1 MGVPMPQDEHTGL
14 RDGILRECGL
24 HPPVVALASP
34 DAATRLLAC
43 ARVASLDDRE
53 VYFGPPA
60 AGWAAW
66 AMTPPVKGER
76 ERVALSPR
84 NETAACALVLELLTE
99 AGEAAAA
106 VLPVARALCDTA
118 LAPPSGDDAGAAGAA
133 PPDDAGVGDAMIAWT
148 RAGGPAASTSGA
160 GAETSETSVRVSIVP
175 ARFPSTGR
183 GAAAAADLPAGS
195 DAVRVPSQM
204 LWTVHHAFAEPARAA
219 RRTARSPR
227 SARTPSPRCGWCT
240 SAKCWARRRRG
251 RRCSPPSPPGAAL
264 TPASWPPRPPP
275 RCWGARPCAR
285 TRWRR
290 ALRSRGRYAALFPA
304 LAEHYPDAFP
314 AAAYT
319 FDAFRG
325 AAEAWNAYGMTVL
338 RDSSADGGETK
349 ELLGVTNA
357 NEVNE
362 VPFVNVPKDA
372 PVTCLPTV
380 ALLCN
385 HSVWPHAVRYS
396 RLRGGEL
403 HVPVARSARR
413 EEEVFVSYGAKSNAE
428 LLLFY
433 GFCVENNPYDDVP
446 LSLELPQGE
455 VAEVTRARS
464 ACLQRWRL
472 QLSPHAARAR
482 QRRRAGAHGALRVLT
497 ADAGRAGDVRA
508 GPENSARELGGRA
521 RGGRRALRRARRAR
535 RAARRGGRR
544 ARVRGG
550 RRRRARAGPAAAR
563 EAAKYRAGVR
573 RTLEAAAGEARAWR
587 AAVGGAGP
595 VTREED
601 AGLAGTSRR
610 RGDARGDALFWKK
623 SLSEEKRFLA
633 KSSSR
638 VCALLR
644 NSVTG
649 SSMYV
654 FNHFSQT
661 IRSVR

>member
-1 MGVPMPQDEHTGL
+1 
-14 RDGILRECGL
+14 
-24 HPPVVALASP
+24 
-34 DAATRLLAC
+34 
-43 ARVASLDDRE
+43 
-53 VYFGPPA
+53 
-60 AGWAAW
+60 
-66 AMTPPVKGER
+66 
-76 ERVALSPR
+76 
-84 NETAACALVLELLTE
+84 
-99 AGEAAAA
+99 
-106 VLPVARALCDTA
+106 
-118 LAPPSGDDAGAAGAA
+118 
-133 PPDDAGVGDAMIAWT
+133 MIAWT

-204 LWTVHHAFAEPARAA
+204 LWTVHHAFAEPGARGEAYRTFAA
-219 RRTARSPR
+219 LGEDTVAALWLVYEREVVGAASP
-227 SARTPSPRCGWCT
+227 
-240 SAKCWARRRRG
+240 WAPLLAALPPRRG
-251 RRCSPPSPPGAAL
+251 ADARVVAPEATAAL
-264 TPASWPPRPPP
+264 LGGTPVCADAMETRSTL
-275 RCWGARPCAR
+275 ARQ
-285 TRWRR
+285 
-290 ALRSRGRYAALFPA
+290 YAALFPA

-472 QLSPHAARAR
+472 QLSPHAARA
-482 QRRRAGAHGALRVLT
+482 AKGVAPGLMGALRVLT
-497 ADAGRAGDVRA
+497 ADAAALATCAQDPRIVPVSSEGEPAAAAALCGALAALVEQLDAGDAALASAEGARPPRRARGPGGGAGGGEVPRGRAAD
-508 GPENSARELGGRA
+508 A
-521 RGGRRALRRARRAR
+521 RGGRGEA
-535 RAARRGGRR
+535 RAARRGG
-544 ARVRGG
+544 G
-550 RRRRARAGPAAAR
+550 R
-563 EAAKYRAGVR
+563 
-573 RTLEAAAGEARAWR
+573 
-587 AAVGGAGP
+587 AGP

-601 AGLAGTSRR
+601 AGLVPGLGR
-610 RGDARGDALFWKK
+610 D
-623 SLSEEKRFLA
+623 
-633 KSSSR
+633 
-638 VCALLR
+638 
-644 NSVTG
+644 
-649 SSMYV
+649 
-654 FNHFSQT
+654 
-661 IRSVR
+661 

>member
-1 MGVPMPQDEHTGL
+1 MET
-14 RDGILRECGL
+14 RST
-24 HPPVVALASP
+24 LA
-34 DAATRLLAC
+34 R
-43 ARVASLDDRE
+43 
-53 VYFGPPA
+53 
-60 AGWAAW
+60 
-66 AMTPPVKGER
+66 
-76 ERVALSPR
+76 
-84 NETAACALVLELLTE
+84 
-99 AGEAAAA
+99 
-106 VLPVARALCDTA
+106 
-118 LAPPSGDDAGAAGAA
+118 
-133 PPDDAGVGDAMIAWT
+133 
-148 RAGGPAASTSGA
+148 
-160 GAETSETSVRVSIVP
+160 
-175 ARFPSTGR
+175 
-183 GAAAAADLPAGS
+183 
-195 DAVRVPSQM
+195 Q
-204 LWTVHHAFAEPARAA
+204 
-219 RRTARSPR
+219 
-227 SARTPSPRCGWCT
+227 
-240 SAKCWARRRRG
+240 
-251 RRCSPPSPPGAAL
+251 
-264 TPASWPPRPPP
+264 
-275 RCWGARPCAR
+275 
-285 TRWRR
+285 
-290 ALRSRGRYAALFPA
+290 YAALFPA

-472 QLSPHAARAR
+472 QLSPHAARA
-482 QRRRAGAHGALRVLT
+482 AKGVAPGLMGALRVLT
-497 ADAGRAGDVRA
+497 ADAAALATCAQDPRVVPVSSEGEPAAAAALCGALAALVEQLDAGDA
-508 GPENSARELGGRA
+508 FLASAEG
-521 RGGRRALRRARRAR
+521 
-535 RAARRGGRR
+535 AA
-544 ARVRGG
+544 AA
-550 RRRRARAGPAAAR
+550 ARAGPAAAR

-587 AAVGGAGP
+587 AAVGGGP
-595 VTREED
+595 DPSLGKRTRD
-601 AGLAGTSRR
+601 
-610 RGDARGDALFWKK
+610 
-623 SLSEEKRFLA
+623 
-633 KSSSR
+633 
-638 VCALLR
+638 
-644 NSVTG
+644 
-649 SSMYV
+649 
-654 FNHFSQT
+654 
-661 IRSVR
+661 

>member
-183 GAAAAADLPAGS
+183 GAAAAADLPAGA
-195 DAVRVPSQM
+195 DAVRVPSQT
-204 LWTVHHAFAEPARAA
+204 LWTVHHAFAEPGARGEAYRTFAA
-219 RRTARSPR
+219 LGEDTVAALWLVYEREVLGAASP
-227 SARTPSPRCGWCT
+227 
-240 SAKCWARRRRG
+240 WA
-251 RRCSPPSPPGAAL
+251 PLLAALPPPGAAL
-264 TPASWPPRPPP
+264 TPASWPPEATAALLGGTPVCADAMETRSTL
-275 RCWGARPCAR
+275 ARQ
-285 TRWRR
+285 
-290 ALRSRGRYAALFPA
+290 YAALFPA
-304 LAEHYPDAFP
+304 LAEHYPDVFP

-338 RDSSADGGETK
+338 RDCADGGETK
-349 ELLGVTNA
+349 ELMGVTNA

-362 VPFVNVPKDA
+362 VPFENIPKGA

-396 RLRGGEL
+396 RLRGGAL

-472 QLSPHAARAR
+472 QLSPHAARA
-482 QRRRAGAHGALRVLT
+482 AKGVAPGLMGALRVLT
-497 ADAGRAGDVRA
+497 ADAAALATCAQDPRVVPVSSEGEPAAAAALCGALAALVEQLDAGDA
-508 GPENSARELGGRA
+508 SLASAEGA
-521 RGGRRALRRARRAR
+521 AAAAL
-535 RAARRGGRR
+535 
-544 ARVRGG
+544 
-550 RRRRARAGPAAAR
+550 AGPAAAR

-587 AAVGGAGP
+587 AAVGGGP
-595 VTREED
+595 DPSLGKRTRD
-601 AGLAGTSRR
+601 
-610 RGDARGDALFWKK
+610 
-623 SLSEEKRFLA
+623 
-633 KSSSR
+633 
-638 VCALLR
+638 
-644 NSVTG
+644 
-649 SSMYV
+649 
-654 FNHFSQT
+654 
-661 IRSVR
+661 

>member
-204 LWTVHHAFAEPARAA
+204 LWTVHHAFAEPGARGEAYRTFAA
-219 RRTARSPR
+219 LGEDTVAALWLVYEREVVGAASP
-227 SARTPSPRCGWCT
+227 
-240 SAKCWARRRRG
+240 WA
-251 RRCSPPSPPGAAL
+251 PLLAALPPPGAAL
-264 TPASWPPRPPP
+264 TPASWPPEATAALLGGTPVCADAMETRSTL
-275 RCWGARPCAR
+275 ARQ
-285 TRWRR
+285 
-290 ALRSRGRYAALFPA
+290 YAALFPA

-472 QLSPHAARAR
+472 QLSPHAARA
-482 QRRRAGAHGALRVLT
+482 AKGVAPGLMGALRVLT
-497 ADAGRAGDVRA
+497 ADAAALATCAQDPRIVPVSSEGEPAAAAALCGALAALVEQLDAGDAALASAEGAAAAARGPGGGAGAAVPRGRAAD
-508 GPENSARELGGRA
+508 A
-521 RGGRRALRRARRAR
+521 RGGRGGGARV
-535 RAARRGGRR
+535 ARRGG
-544 ARVRGG
+544 G
-550 RRRRARAGPAAAR
+550 R
-563 EAAKYRAGVR
+563 
-573 RTLEAAAGEARAWR
+573 
-587 AAVGGAGP
+587 AGP

-601 AGLAGTSRR
+601 AGLVPGLGR
-610 RGDARGDALFWKK
+610 D
-623 SLSEEKRFLA
+623 
-633 KSSSR
+633 
-638 VCALLR
+638 
-644 NSVTG
+644 
-649 SSMYV
+649 
-654 FNHFSQT
+654 
-661 IRSVR
+661 